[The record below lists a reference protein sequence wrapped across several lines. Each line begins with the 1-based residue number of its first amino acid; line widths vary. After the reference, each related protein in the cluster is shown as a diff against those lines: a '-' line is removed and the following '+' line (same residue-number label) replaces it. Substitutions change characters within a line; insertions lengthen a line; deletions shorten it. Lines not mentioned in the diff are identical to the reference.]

1 MLNKKI
7 KKQKTPPPKK
17 PEKIKQE
24 KTPNFNNI
32 ISEHIFSFIYNT
44 FSALACR
51 PLK

>member
-17 PEKIKQE
+17 TRKN
-24 KTPNFNNI
+24 KTRKNPNFNNI

-44 FSALACR
+44 FNALACR